1 MRGKVYRK
9 PQWQNED
16 NLKGMTSFKSNVTIK
31 KSDGSTIKPDG
42 NDIECVRDY
51 NERKCPSFFKREF
64 HHRMF
69 EKPA

>member
-1 MRGKVYRK
+1 
-9 PQWQNED
+9 
-16 NLKGMTSFKSNVTIK
+16 MTNFKSNVTIK